1 MTIYRLDEDF
11 NFEWAKR
18 ISADPGLNSFAVTP
32 DGSTVM
38 VFSAEPNA
46 EIAKLAVEKEKIAA
60 QKQIADTKLQIAK
73 ENKNKY
79 DSPKSEDKK

>member
-1 MTIYRLDEDF
+1 ME
-11 NFEWAKR
+11 
-18 ISADPGLNSFAVTP
+18 NS
-32 DGSTVM
+32 S
-38 VFSAEPNA
+38 
-46 EIAKLAVEKEKIAA
+46 LALEKEKIAA

>member
-1 MTIYRLDEDF
+1 MNLERQKNATKATME
-11 NFEWAKR
+11 
-18 ISADPGLNSFAVTP
+18 NSR
-32 DGSTVM
+32 
-38 VFSAEPNA
+38 
-46 EIAKLAVEKEKIAA
+46 LAVEKEKIAA